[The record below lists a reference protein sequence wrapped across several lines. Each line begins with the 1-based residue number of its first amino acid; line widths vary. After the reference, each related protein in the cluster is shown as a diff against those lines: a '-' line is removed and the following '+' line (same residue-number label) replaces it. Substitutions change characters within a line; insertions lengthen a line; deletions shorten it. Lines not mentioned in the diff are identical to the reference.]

1 MVTLPSFDNT
11 LGALLYGVF
20 LVQVYNYYRRYPS
33 DKAGYKAI
41 FPRRLLETTH
51 QAFIGHTVYWYSITN
66 FLNIAALFGK
76 PVWSLVFQVLIE
88 AVVAAVVKLWE
99 YLVDGVFGE
108 AQSTCIEHVPD
119 HLGKLLLDFG
129 QLGLAIYYTV
139 KIDQLPALPD
149 LVNLRVVGVI
159 TLAIGVLNDAGIA
172 IALCYYLQ
180 KMRSSHTQSN
190 YLVRNLT
197 LYAVNTGALTSAM
210 SLATLLIYN
219 FMPTNFVFAGCYF
232 VLSKLYGVSFI
243 AALNTRQIIRG
254 RRSDVESNRFT
265 ALERGTERPSRS
277 PNIPLQTDMVERDST
292 KVDSGR
298 EAEDHLGGVPAG
310 PQAGGQLLPRA
321 QGFRVVVIK
330 IKDVEAIGTIN
341 LGKFELAA
349 SAGASGSW
357 GSASDREHY
366 CRAATLTLSAFTQR
380 RLSARDDAASNTN
393 RDANMSTI
401 HTTLPPREETLKL
414 HDKHLA
420 WAFSE

>member
-41 FPRRLLETTH
+41 VVLLLLLETAH

-88 AVVAAVVKLWE
+88 AVVAAVVKFFFILRVWRFS
-99 YLVDGVFGE
+99 YGNMWLTAF
-108 AQSTCIEHVPD
+108 
-119 HLGKLLLDFG
+119 LLLLDLG

-149 LVNLRVVGVI
+149 LVNLRVVGII
-159 TLAIGVLNDAGIA
+159 TLGIGVLNDAGIA

-190 YLVRNLT
+190 YLIRNLT

-210 SLATLLIYN
+210 SLATLFVYN

-232 VLSKLYGVSFI
+232 VLSK
-243 AALNTRQIIRG
+243 R
-254 RRSDVESNRFT
+254 
-265 ALERGTERPSRS
+265 RGT
-277 PNIPLQTDMVERDST
+277 
-292 KVDSGR
+292 
-298 EAEDHLGGVPAG
+298 
-310 PQAGGQLLPRA
+310 
-321 QGFRVVVIK
+321 
-330 IKDVEAIGTIN
+330 
-341 LGKFELAA
+341 LA
-349 SAGASGSW
+349 
-357 GSASDREHY
+357 
-366 CRAATLTLSAFTQR
+366 
-380 RLSARDDAASNTN
+380 
-393 RDANMSTI
+393 
-401 HTTLPPREETLKL
+401 
-414 HDKHLA
+414 
-420 WAFSE
+420 

>member
-11 LGALLYGVF
+11 LGALFVGFSVSTVRVLLIFTRWLYGVF

-41 FPRRLLETTH
+41 VSSSPSVLLETTH

-76 PVWSLVFQVLIE
+76 PVWCVRIFYSLCVLYIYPQSLGSFFILRVWRFSYGNIWLTVFL
-88 AVVAAVVKLWE
+88 
-99 YLVDGVFGE
+99 
-108 AQSTCIEHVPD
+108 
-119 HLGKLLLDFG
+119 LLLDFG
-129 QLGLAIYYTV
+129 QLGEELWPC
-139 KIDQLPALPD
+139 DQLPALPD

-298 EAEDHLGGVPAG
+298 EAEVCK
-310 PQAGGQLLPRA
+310 LPTA
-321 QGFRVVVIK
+321 YK
-330 IKDVEAIGTIN
+330 PCD
-341 LGKFELAA
+341 
-349 SAGASGSW
+349 
-357 GSASDREHY
+357 
-366 CRAATLTLSAFTQR
+366 
-380 RLSARDDAASNTN
+380 
-393 RDANMSTI
+393 
-401 HTTLPPREETLKL
+401 
-414 HDKHLA
+414 
-420 WAFSE
+420 